1 MKRVLILG
9 VGGQDG
15 SYLAELLLEKGYE
28 VHGMMRRSATDNTQN
43 IVDFKD
49 KITLHQ
55 GDLADPLSVDTIIRK
70 VGPHEIYNEADQDNV
85 TWSKSTPAYS
95 VDITA
100 GAVSRLFES
109 VRRMGESYTVKIF
122 QPVSSTMFGEPTS
135 WPQDEN
141 TPLAPMSPY
150 ACAKAHAFHLAKYYR
165 EKHGLY
171 ICTAI
176 LYNHTSERQN
186 EDYLLPKI
194 CRSAVRIAR
203 GDQENLALGNLE
215 ETVDIGYAPDYMYAA
230 WQMMQLDESDDFVIG
245 SGYGNKIGNLVRW
258 AFDEVGVS
266 IDKVVIDD
274 EYWKDI
280 SSQVPLQSR
289 CNKAGHAFGFERK
302 VSVERMIGKLI
313 TAYERSLR

>member
-1 MKRVLILG
+1 MKRALILG
-9 VGGQDG
+9 IGGQDG
-15 SYLAELLLEKGYE
+15 SFLAELLLEKGYE

-43 IVDFKD
+43 IAAFQD
-49 KITLHQ
+49 KITIHQ
-55 GDLADPLSVDTIIRK
+55 GDLADPLSVHSVIER
-70 VGPHEIYNEADQDNV
+70 VRPNEIYNEADQDNV
-85 TWSKSTPAYS
+85 GWSRSTPAYS

-100 GAVSRLFES
+100 GAVGRLFS
-109 VRRMGESYTVKIF
+109 IVKNINDEIKVF

-165 EKHGLY
+165 EKHGMF

-194 CRSAVRIAR
+194 CRSAVRIAN

-215 ETVDIGYAPDYMYAA
+215 EAVDIGYAPDYMEAA
-230 WQMMQLDESDDFVIG
+230 WQMMQLDGPDDFIIG
-245 SGYGNKIGNLVRW
+245 SDHLTTIRDLVQW
-258 AFDEVGVS
+258 AFYEVGVS
-266 IDKVVIDD
+266 MDNVTIDD
-274 EYWKDI
+274 HFWNPIASEPVRLVGSCD
-280 SSQVPLQSR
+280 
-289 CNKAGHAFGFERK
+289 KAGDAFDFKLR
-302 VSVERMIGKLI
+302 VSTPRLVGKLI
-313 TAYERSLR
+313 TAYEMSLR

>member
-1 MKRVLILG
+1 MKRALILG

-43 IVDFKD
+43 IVDFKNS
-49 KITLHQ
+49 ITLHQ
-55 GDLADPLSVDTIIRK
+55 GDLADPLSVDTIIRS
-70 VGPHEIYNEADQDNV
+70 VRPDEIYNEADQDNV

-109 VRRMGESYTVKIF
+109 VLRIHRPIKIF

-165 EKHGLY
+165 EKHGLF

-203 GDQENLALGNLE
+203 GHQENLALGNLE
-215 ETVDIGYAPDYMYAA
+215 ETVDIGYAPDYMEAA
-230 WQMMQLDESDDFVIG
+230 WQMMQLPKPDDFVIC
-245 SGYGNKIGNLVRW
+245 SQHNTKIGELVAW
-258 AFDEVGVS
+258 AFEELGVS
-266 IDKVVIDD
+266 PTKVTIDD
-274 EYWKDI
+274 NFWESLKSVSLQGSCKKAQDI
-280 SSQVPLQSR
+280 FDF
-289 CNKAGHAFGFERK
+289 KRK
-302 VSVERMIGKLI
+302 VSTERMIGKLI